1 MDARRPAKRVRALVL
16 GCWLGTAFS
25 LTACATYSDRTQLAR
40 EALRV
45 ADYEASL
52 TQFNK
57 LLEVRDRTELPAEWK
72 HNVPLVVLERAT
84 VLQAMGDYDWS
95 ARDFQAADKELELLD
110 IARDGAGKVGQYI
123 YSDSATKYKTSPTE
137 KLSLNAMN
145 LCNYLVRGQLDGAKI
160 EAKRFTVMRTYFRD
174 HDPEHEHGAFGS
186 YLAGVV
192 YERLGNADEALRY
205 YEEALQERDFATL
218 RTVVPRLA
226 TRGSYRGPRITAYLA
241 RATAADL
248 APGTGEVLV
257 VAKVGLVPYKVPM
270 RIPIGAAIGLAGTY
284 ITGDPRIL
292 EHSMFKV
299 VSYPELQEAHT
310 LFSSAQVAVDGDEI
324 PVDFASDLAAEI
336 AAEYEELRPKILGAA
351 ITRMIVRAAAAEGA
365 RAAGRQAEGVGG
377 LVGFLAAAAVEGTL
391 VALDKPDTR
400 SWSTLPGRV
409 FIGRQRVAAGR
420 HQVEVALTGPGGQ
433 ERRVYDVDVPA
444 DGFVVLDVTSLR

>member
-145 LCNYLVRGQLDGAKI
+145 LCNYLVRGQLDG
-160 EAKRFTVMRTYFRD
+160 R
-174 HDPEHEHGAFGS
+174 
-186 YLAGVV
+186 
-192 YERLGNADEALRY
+192 
-205 YEEALQERDFATL
+205 
-218 RTVVPRLA
+218 
-226 TRGSYRGPRITAYLA
+226 
-241 RATAADL
+241 
-248 APGTGEVLV
+248 
-257 VAKVGLVPYKVPM
+257 
-270 RIPIGAAIGLAGTY
+270 
-284 ITGDPRIL
+284 
-292 EHSMFKV
+292 
-299 VSYPELQEAHT
+299 
-310 LFSSAQVAVDGDEI
+310 
-324 PVDFASDLAAEI
+324 
-336 AAEYEELRPKILGAA
+336 
-351 ITRMIVRAAAAEGA
+351 
-365 RAAGRQAEGVGG
+365 
-377 LVGFLAAAAVEGTL
+377 
-391 VALDKPDTR
+391 
-400 SWSTLPGRV
+400 
-409 FIGRQRVAAGR
+409 
-420 HQVEVALTGPGGQ
+420 
-433 ERRVYDVDVPA
+433 
-444 DGFVVLDVTSLR
+444 